1 MSMYPLQSTNG
12 KYVDY
17 FGRQIEIGDKVA
29 FAEADSHGT
38 LQRYKSGIVAELITW
53 KNELKEDRCKLINV
67 QDRDMIYKD
76 CSKMCDHLIIIRKYN
91 E

>member
-29 FAEADSHGT
+29 FAVADNHGT
-38 LQRYKSGIVAELITW
+38 LQQYKSGIVTGFITYKSELRQ
-53 KNELKEDRCKLINV
+53 DSCKLTNV

-76 CSKMCDHLIIIRKYN
+76 CTKMCDHLIIIRKYN

>member
-1 MSMYPLQSTNG
+1 MYPLQSTNG

-29 FAEADSHGT
+29 FAEADNHGT
-38 LQRYKSGIVAELITW
+38 LQRYKSGIVYALTTQ
-53 KNELKEDRCKLINV
+53 NGELKKDVCKLTNV
-67 QDRDMIYKD
+67 QDRDMLYKD
-76 CSKMCDHLIIIRKYN
+76 CTKMCDHLIIIRKYN